1 MRTLIIL
8 ALFIISTLTINGQS
22 IITGRV
28 INAENGSPLAY
39 AKVSTSKNKILTN
52 IDGSF
57 SLQLTPRDSIFSVSY
72 IGFSRKTIALTKY
85 SDYYLIKLLPATEEL
100 SAVMLNSEENLAN
113 RIIRKAI
120 KRKE

>member
-8 ALFIISTLTINGQS
+8 ALFIISTLTINAQS

-39 AKVSTSKNKILTN
+39 AKVSTSKNEILTN

-57 SLQLTPRDSIFSVSY
+57 SLQLTPRDSIFS
-72 IGFSRKTIALTKY
+72 ILDFRAK
-85 SDYYLIKLLPATEEL
+85 P
-100 SAVMLNSEENLAN
+100 
-113 RIIRKAI
+113 
-120 KRKE
+120 